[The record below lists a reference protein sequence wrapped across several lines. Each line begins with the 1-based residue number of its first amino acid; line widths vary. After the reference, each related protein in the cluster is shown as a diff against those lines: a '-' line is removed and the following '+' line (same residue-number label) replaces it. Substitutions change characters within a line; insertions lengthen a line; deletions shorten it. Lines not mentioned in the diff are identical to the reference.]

1 MTSDQIKELRRLAE
15 VATPGPWVHRNNDG
29 SIGSVDAVSG
39 PMVAQTQAMRTPGEQ
54 CNKER
59 NANAAFIA
67 AANPTAIL
75 SLIARI
81 EALEQDAKHLH
92 VKLAGETLRADQGWE
107 RYEAANKSRNAL
119 EAAMVAQQDKG
130 KETV

>member
-1 MTSDQIKELRRLAE
+1 MTSAYTKEN
-15 VATPGPWVHRNNDG
+15 V
-29 SIGSVDAVSG
+29 
-39 PMVAQTQAMRTPGEQ
+39 
-54 CNKER
+54 
-59 NANAAFIA
+59 
-67 AANPTAIL
+67 AIL
-75 SLIARI
+75 RDFMKRSLRDEKGVVPVLTSTLKEVFDYI
-81 EALEQDAKHLH
+81 ESLEQDAKHLH